1 MNLKA
6 MYEKRNTLIQRMN
19 GIVEAA
25 VSETR
30 AMTDAEES
38 EYNSAKA
45 EIETLDRT
53 IAAAEEERGIRMPK
67 NGNKTE
73 EEQRAMDEERA
84 FRNYIVE
91 RAGGAVERRAGEKN
105 LSISENG
112 AIVPVSIA
120 SRIIK
125 TMKEISPIFAR
136 ATHYSEKGTLKV
148 PVWGKANGTH
158 EITVAYSDEF
168 KALTADS
175 GKFTSVDLTGY
186 LFGALTLIGRS
197 LVNSA
202 TFDVV
207 GFIVAEMAQ
216 KFAEFVEK
224 ECLVGTSG
232 KMTGALSTT
241 TTETAKSATAITTDE
256 LISLQSKVPSAY
268 QKDCYWTMHPETFA
282 MVKKLKDLNGQYILQ
297 HDLTSEFP
305 YRLLGKPVA
314 LSDNMPKVA
323 ASANAV
329 LYGDMSGLSI
339 NVRETVSLQLLV
351 EKYADMHAIGVIGWA
366 EMDSKVTDNQKLAV
380 LKMGA

>member
-6 MYEKRNTLIQRMN
+6 MYEKRNALIQRMN

-25 VSETR
+25 VNETR

-91 RAGGAVERRAGEKN
+91 RAGGAVERRAGEQN
-105 LSISENG
+105 LGISENG

-168 KALTADS
+168 NALTADS
-175 GKFTSVDLTGY
+175 GKFTSVELTGY

-256 LISLQSKVPSAY
+256 LISLQSDVPSAY

>member
-25 VSETR
+25 VNETR

-105 LSISENG
+105 LGISENG

-168 KALTADS
+168 NALTADS
-175 GKFTSVDLTGY
+175 GKFTSVELTGY

>member
-6 MYEKRNTLIQRMN
+6 MYEKRNALIQKMN

-25 VSETR
+25 VNETR
-30 AMTDAEES
+30 AMTESEEN

-45 EIETLDRT
+45 EIEKLDRT

-67 NGNKTE
+67 SGKNTE

-91 RAGGAVERRAGEKN
+91 KAGGTVEHRAGEQN
-105 LSISENG
+105 LGIGENG
-112 AIVPVSIA
+112 AIVPVTIA

-125 TMKEISPIFAR
+125 TVKEISPIFAR

-175 GKFTSVDLTGY
+175 GKFTSVDLNGY

-197 LVNSA
+197 LINSA
-202 TFDVV
+202 TFDIV
-207 GFIVAEMAQ
+207 GFIVSEMAQ
-216 KFAEFVEK
+216 KFAEFIEK
-224 ECLVGTSG
+224 ECLVGTDG

-241 TTETAKSATAITTDE
+241 TVEKAKAAAAITADE
-256 LISLQSKVPSAY
+256 LITLQSRVPSAY
-268 QKDCYWTMHPETFA
+268 QKDAYWTIHPETFA
-282 MVKKLKDLNGQYILQ
+282 LVKKLKDLNGQYILQ

-314 LSDNMPKVA
+314 LSDNMPKA
-323 ASANAV
+323 EASARAV

-339 NVRETVSLQLLV
+339 NVRESVSLQLLV
-351 EKYADMHAIGVIGWA
+351 EKYADMHAVGLIGWA
-366 EMDSKVTDNQKLAV
+366 EMDSKVTDHQKLAV
-380 LKMGA
+380 LQMGA

>member
-25 VSETR
+25 VNETR

-91 RAGGAVERRAGEKN
+91 RAGGAVERRAGEQN
-105 LSISENG
+105 LGISENG

-168 KALTADS
+168 NALTADS
-175 GKFTSVDLTGY
+175 GKFTSVELTGY

>member
-19 GIVEAA
+19 SIVEAA
-25 VSETR
+25 VNETR
-30 AMTDAEES
+30 AMTDTEES

-53 IAAAEEERGIRMPK
+53 IAAAEEERGIRIPK

-91 RAGGAVERRAGEKN
+91 KAGGSVEHRSGEQN
-105 LSISENG
+105 LGMGENG
-112 AIVPVSIA
+112 AIIPETIA

-125 TMKEISPIFAR
+125 TMKEVSPIFAR

-158 EITVAYSDEF
+158 EITVAYSEEF

>member
-91 RAGGAVERRAGEKN
+91 KAGGSVEHRSGEQN
-105 LSISENG
+105 LGISANG
-112 AIVPVSIA
+112 AIVPVTIA

-216 KFAEFVEK
+216 KFAEFVER
-224 ECLVGTSG
+224 ECLVGTDG

-241 TTETAKSATAITTDE
+241 TVETAKSANAITADE

-305 YRLLGKPVA
+305 YRLLGKPVD

>member
-25 VSETR
+25 VNETR

-53 IAAAEEERGIRMPK
+53 IAAAEEERGIRIPK

-91 RAGGAVERRAGEKN
+91 RAGGTVEHRAGEQN
-105 LSISENG
+105 LGISENG

-305 YRLLGKPVA
+305 YRLLGKSVA